1 MIPIDI
7 LEDYLVDQ
15 DDGLKKLLTWF
26 LNLVMQLEAMQQ
38 VGVEPY
44 QRAESRKAHRNG
56 YKNRSLKTRVG
67 EIQLKKPQFREIAFE
82 TKVFDRYSRVEC
94 HWRSKSVQL
103 RRNKTVHLLIPELK
117 LRGCA
122 DAGHG
127 GVPRVARFIQPG
139 IEHK

>member
-1 MIPIDI
+1 MS
-7 LEDYLVDQ
+7 
-15 DDGLKKLLTWF
+15 GLPPKMPFQSVNPL
-26 LNLVMQLEAMQQ
+26 
-38 VGVEPY
+38 G
-44 QRAESRKAHRNG
+44 
-56 YKNRSLKTRVG
+56 
-67 EIQLKKPQFREIAFE
+67 
-82 TKVFDRYSRVEC
+82 C

-103 RRNKTVHLLIPELK
+103 WRIKTVHLLIPELK